1 MALITLRD
9 LSMAFGGPPLLD
21 GINFQLEAGDRLCL
35 LGRNGAGK
43 STLLRIMSGEFTP
56 DGGEIIRQQG
66 LRVALVSQEI
76 PQGLSGTV
84 FDLVAGGMGNAA
96 ELLGEYHQIVHRLAT
111 EGGDLLLR
119 KLETLQKELEE
130 SGGWTLHQEVERVLG
145 RLSLDA
151 DAEFTTLSGGTK
163 RRALL
168 ARALVARP
176 DILLL
181 DEPTNH
187 LDIDTIIWLEE
198 FLLKEVRTLLFIT
211 HDRAFARRLANRV
224 AELDRGR
231 IYTFLCGYDDFV
243 TRREALLE
251 AEITRQALFDKNLA
265 EEEAWIRQGIKARR
279 TRNEGRVRALKK
291 MREEGRERRERIGT
305 AKIRMQE
312 AERSGRL
319 VVDVEGV
326 SFSFDGRPVIRGLTT
341 TIMRGDRVGIIGPNG
356 SGKTTLLRLLLG
368 DLVPQEGHLFL
379 GSRRE
384 VLYFD
389 QMREQLD
396 LAKSV
401 QENVGEGNDTLSI
414 NGKSRHVIGY
424 LHDFLFTSE
433 RARSPVGILSG
444 GERNRLLLAKL
455 FARPSNVLVMDE
467 PTNDLDAETL
477 ELLEDLIQD
486 YSGTLLLV
494 SHDRDFLN
502 SVVTSTLA
510 VGVNGEVREYVGGYD
525 DWLRQSAAQAPAAP
539 SASRPAQ
546 EKSRRE
552 TERPRKITFREEREL
567 ESLTERIALLEEE
580 QKELHRT
587 LADPEFYRS
596 AGTGVAATNAR
607 LNAVDTELD
616 DLFRRWEELEELRER
631 PV

>member
-1 MALITLRD
+1 MALLTLREV
-9 LSMAFGGPPLLD
+9 SMAFGGPPLLD
-21 GINFQLEAGDRLCL
+21 GVNLQLEAGDRLCL
-35 LGRNGAGK
+35 MGRNGTGK
-43 STLLRIMSGEFTP
+43 SSLLRLMSGELLP

-66 LRVALVSQEI
+66 LRVSLVSQDI
-76 PQGLSGTV
+76 PQGISGTV

-96 ELLGEYHQIVHRLAT
+96 ELLGEYHNVVHRLAT
-111 EGGDLLLR
+111 EGGEQLLR
-119 KLETLQKELEE
+119 RLENLQKSLED

-151 DAEFTTLSGGTK
+151 DEEFAALSGGTK
-163 RRALL
+163 RRTLL
-168 ARALVARP
+168 ARALVSRP

-198 FLLKEVRTLLFIT
+198 FLLKEVKTLLFVT
-211 HDRAFARRLANRV
+211 HDRAFAGRLANRV

-231 IYTFLCGYDDFV
+231 IYAFSCGYVDFV

-251 AEITRQALFDKNLA
+251 AEITRQALFDKKLA
-265 EEEAWIRQGIKARR
+265 QEEAWVRQGIKARR
-279 TRNEGRVRALKK
+279 TRNEGRVRALKR
-291 MREEGRERRERIGT
+291 MREERRERRERIGT
-305 AKIRMQE
+305 AKIRLQE
-312 AERSGRL
+312 AERSGSL
-319 VVDVEGV
+319 VVDAEGV
-326 SFSFDGRPVIRGLTT
+326 SFSYDGRPVIRGLTT

-368 DLVPQEGHLFL
+368 ELTPQDGNILL
-379 GSRRE
+379 GTRRE

-396 LAKSV
+396 PEKSV
-401 QENVGEGNDTLSI
+401 QENVGEGNDTLTI
-414 NGKSRHVIGY
+414 GGRSRHIIGY
-424 LHDFLFTSE
+424 LQDFLFTSE
-433 RARSPVGILSG
+433 RARSPVSILSG

-477 ELLEDLIQD
+477 DLLEDLILD

-494 SHDRDFLN
+494 SHDREFLN

-510 VGVNGEVREYVGGYD
+510 LGENGEVREYVGGYD
-525 DWLRQSAAQAPAAP
+525 DWLRQSAAEAPAP
-539 SASRPAQ
+539 LPVSKPVQ
-546 EKSRRE
+546 EKTRRE
-552 TERPRKITFREEREL
+552 TERPRKLTFREEREL
-567 ESLTERIALLEEE
+567 ESLPERISALEEE
-580 QKELHRT
+580 QQGLHRT

-596 AGTGVAATNAR
+596 AGAEVAAINAR

-616 DLFRRWEELEELRER
+616 EAFRRWEELEELKGRGR
-631 PV
+631 

>member
-1 MALITLRD
+1 
-9 LSMAFGGPPLLD
+9 MAFGGPPLLD
-21 GINFQLEAGDRLCL
+21 GVNLQLEAGDRLCL
-35 LGRNGAGK
+35 MGRNGTGK
-43 STLLRIMSGEFTP
+43 SSLLRLISGELLP
-56 DGGEIIRQQG
+56 DGGEIMRQQG
-66 LRVALVSQEI
+66 LRVALVSQDI
-76 PQGLSGTV
+76 PQGISGTV

-96 ELLGEYHQIVHRLAT
+96 ELLGEYHQVVHRLAA
-111 EGGDLLLR
+111 EGGDKLLR
-119 KLETLQKELEE
+119 RLEELQKGLED

-151 DAEFTTLSGGTK
+151 DAEFPTLSGGTK

-198 FLLKEVRTLLFIT
+198 FLLKEVKTLLFVT
-211 HDRAFARRLANRV
+211 HDRAFAGRLANRV

-231 IYTFLCGYDDFV
+231 IYAFSCGYVDFV

-251 AEITRQALFDKNLA
+251 AEITRQALFDKKLA
-265 EEEAWIRQGIKARR
+265 QEEAWVRQGIKARG
-279 TRNEGRVRALKK
+279 TRNEGRVRALKR
-291 MREEGRERRERIGT
+291 MREERRERRERIGT
-305 AKIRMQE
+305 AKIRLQE
-312 AERSGRL
+312 AESSGRL
-319 VVDVEGV
+319 VVDAEGV
-326 SFSFDGRPVIRGLTT
+326 SFSYDGRPVISGLTT

-368 DLVPQEGHLFL
+368 ELTPQEGAIQL
-379 GSRRE
+379 GTRRE

-396 LAKSV
+396 PEKSV
-401 QENVGEGNDTLSI
+401 QENVGEGNDTLTI
-414 NGKSRHVIGY
+414 GGRSRHIIGY
-424 LHDFLFTSE
+424 LQDFLFTSE
-433 RARSPVGILSG
+433 RARSPVSILSG

-477 ELLEDLIQD
+477 DLLEDLILD

-494 SHDRDFLN
+494 SHDREFLN

-510 VGVNGEVREYVGGYD
+510 VGENGEVREYVGGYD
-525 DWLRQSAAQAPAAP
+525 DWLRQTAAEAPAAQP
-539 SASRPAQ
+539 ASRPAQ
-546 EKSRRE
+546 EKVRRE
-552 TERPRKITFREEREL
+552 TEKPRKLNFREEREL
-567 ESLTERIALLEEE
+567 ESLPERIAALEEE
-580 QKELHRT
+580 QQALHRT

-596 AGTGVAATNAR
+596 AGGEVAALNAR
-607 LNAVDTELD
+607 LSALDAELD
-616 DLFRRWEELEELRER
+616 EAFRRWEELEALK
-631 PV
+631 